1 MKKFF
6 LIAGLMVAAV
16 IAVAFGSC
24 ANTNTTNQ
32 AADNATAEATPV
44 PSSTFTATPTPAT
57 PTPAATPAPTATAA
71 EVKNRVYTNEK
82 FGYKITLPAGYT
94 AEVMSTGAPYD
105 NNKLIIKDTSGAEFA
120 TICTPPLE
128 IGAEEVTVVSE
139 KDIVVP
145 GSETKLHWA
154 QYCPFQGSETNCMV
168 WVDWPATLEARQA
181 DFSKAGVIFF
191 PYSPNNLT
199 PLKTFE
205 TMLNSLRFL

>member
-44 PSSTFTATPTPAT
+44 PSSTFTASAT
-57 PTPAATPAPTATAA
+57 PTATPTPTATAA

-82 FGYKITLPAGYT
+82 FGYKITLPTGYT
-94 AEVMSTGAPYD
+94 AETMSTGAPYD
-105 NNKLIIKDTSGAEFA
+105 NNKLIIKDASGAEFA

-128 IGAEEVTVVSE
+128 IGMEEGTVVSE

-145 GSETKLHWA
+145 GSETKLHWT
-154 QYCPFQGSETNCMV
+154 QYCPFQGSATNCMV
-168 WVDWPATLEARQA
+168 WVDWPTTLEARQA
-181 DFSKAGVIFF
+181 DFSKAGMIFF